1 MQNHH
6 LVLVRYLISQDA
18 GIEAFTQS
26 GETALHVVCSMTPG
40 PDIFSIAKTLVEHV
54 ARIEAK
60 NRLGATSLF
69 LAFIILQKHWSN
81 SPALANMLLQ
91 QGANR
96 HITDNARK
104 RGIDLI
110 DRNHRASANAGLLQK
125 KDYIAT

>member
-1 MQNHH
+1 VQNHH
-6 LVLVRYLISQDA
+6 LVLVRYLLSQGA
-18 GIEAFTQS
+18 GIEAFIQS
-26 GETALHVVCSMTPG
+26 GEIALHVECSMTPG

-60 NRLGATSLF
+60 NRLGATLLF
-69 LAFIILQKHWSN
+69 LAFIVLQKHWSN
-81 SPALANMLLQ
+81 VPDLANTLLQ

-96 HITDNARK
+96 YITDNARK

-110 DRNHRASANAGLLQK
+110 DRNHRAFANAGWLQK